1 MSVRRRLQRVDVK
14 RRSVVFDVL
23 LAAALTALLQ
33 AQVWFGEA
41 EGEVFAAKPLSSVL
55 MLLLTVPLAWRR
67 RYPLAVAACNGFGR
81 AAQAIATGTWVA
93 STGILFATIVALYSA
108 GAYGQGRRAWLGL
121 ACVLAGLLIAN
132 AYDIPA
138 TETDLWNGLFFYLLA
153 LFVFAAGL
161 YVRGRRRT
169 AQLELETERLERER
183 AEQAHAVAE
192 ERARIA
198 RELHDIVA
206 HSVSATVLQAEAA
219 DEVLT
224 HSPDRARQSLD
235 KIKHTG
241 REALGE
247 LRLLLGIM
255 RNENEGQRIAPQPRV
270 ADLERLVE
278 EAQAEDLAVTL
289 TIEGERR
296 ELPPGID
303 LSAYRI
309 VQEALTNVRKHA
321 GRPANASVVVRYA
334 ETTLE
339 LEIVDDGQG
348 PRAQD
353 GHGQGLIGMHE
364 RVLLFGGDLH
374 AGPGAVGGFVVRARF
389 PLPPVTP

>member
-1 MSVRRRLQRVDVK
+1 
-14 RRSVVFDVL
+14 
-23 LAAALTALLQ
+23 
-33 AQVWFGEA
+33 
-41 EGEVFAAKPLSSVL
+41 
-55 MLLLTVPLAWRR
+55 
-67 RYPLAVAACNGFGR
+67 
-81 AAQAIATGTWVA
+81 
-93 STGILFATIVALYSA
+93 
-108 GAYGQGRRAWLGL
+108 
-121 ACVLAGLLIAN
+121 
-132 AYDIPA
+132 
-138 TETDLWNGLFFYLLA
+138 
-153 LFVFAAGL
+153 
-161 YVRGRRRT
+161 